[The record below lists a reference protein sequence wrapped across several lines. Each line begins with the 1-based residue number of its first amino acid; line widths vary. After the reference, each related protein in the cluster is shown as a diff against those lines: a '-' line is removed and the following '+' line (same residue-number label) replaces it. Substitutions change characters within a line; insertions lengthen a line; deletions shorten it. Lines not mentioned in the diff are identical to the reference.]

1 MITTY
6 LVLTCGILVLVW
18 IALLIG
24 ASMDTE
30 SQRRE
35 WRRVA
40 RERRLRREERQAA
53 PPRRPL
59 HPDGLCAHC
68 PLRE

>member
-1 MITTY
+1 MIIDY
-6 LVLTCGILVLVW
+6 LVAVTGVLALPW

-30 SQRRE
+30 AQRRE

-40 RERRLRREERQAA
+40 RERRLRREERQAT
-53 PPRRPL
+53 PPRRPRL
-59 HPDGLCAHC
+59 PDGLCADC